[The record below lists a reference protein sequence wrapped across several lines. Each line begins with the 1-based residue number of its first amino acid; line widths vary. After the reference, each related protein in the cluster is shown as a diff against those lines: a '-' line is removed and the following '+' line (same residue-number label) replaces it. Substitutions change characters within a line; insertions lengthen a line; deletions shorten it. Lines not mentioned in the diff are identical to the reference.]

1 LESQQFLFHTINF
14 RLTTIVRRRP
24 TEFGDLSRPIDF
36 AHWHTDGSSFPQL
49 AYYTSHEPSGNRS
62 DDEKDPSK
70 SAGLLD
76 SSYRSKT
83 A

>member
-1 LESQQFLFHTINF
+1 LFHTINF

-24 TEFGDLSRPIDF
+24 IQFGDLSRPIDF
-36 AHWHTDGSSFPQL
+36 AHRHTNESSFLQL

-70 SAGLLD
+70 SASLPD
-76 SSYRSKT
+76 ASYRSET